1 MNSIERFILS
11 SGEKPQN
18 TEKISFLNS
27 IQDSIAIGSW
37 EVDLQQLK
45 VHWSTMTKRIHE
57 VDDDFEPKFDG
68 AIDFFPVGKYRDR
81 ILNVFERAVTH
92 GEKYDV
98 ELQFLSAKKNL
109 KWVRS
114 VGYPIFEKGKCIKV
128 KGVFQDITES
138 KNRANEIALKEK
150 QLRATWESSP
160 NGMAILNLDGRL
172 ETVNKSFCRLLEY
185 SEDELKAFYFNDLVH
200 IEDLESR
207 KSATKHLISGKLD
220 YRQQEKRLI
229 TKTGKLI
236 FVLCSSSVVRDAEGN
251 ALHMII
257 NIANITQ
264 NKKAEDEIKMLLK
277 TTEQQNIR
285 LLNFAH
291 IVSHNLRSHT
301 GNLEMLLNLLKD
313 EFPEATRNDYFPLIN
328 DAVNYLSE
336 TICHL
341 NEVSTINTKNHE
353 LESLNLFEYTN
364 KAISSIQAL
373 AIETDARISVHVD
386 KNIEILGI
394 PAYLDSI
401 LLNFLTNAIKY
412 RRQDVKPIIQLSA
425 SKEDKLV
432 RLNIEDNGLGI
443 DLEQNGH
450 KLFGM
455 YKVFHRHDD
464 ARGLGLFISKNQID
478 AIGGS
483 VQVKSEVN
491 KGTLFSIYFQ
501 HE

>member
-1 MNSIERFILS
+1 MDSIEHFILS
-11 SGEKPQN
+11 SEENPPN
-18 TEKISFLNS
+18 TKKITFLNS

-37 EVDLQQLK
+37 EVDLEKTK
-45 VHWSTMTKRIHE
+45 VIWSSMTKTIHE

-68 AIDFFPVGKYRDR
+68 AIDFFPEGKYRDR
-81 ILNVFERAVTH
+81 ILDVFERAVTL

-114 VGYPIFEKGKCIKV
+114 VGYPVFENGKCVKV

-138 KNRANEIALKEK
+138 KNRANEVSLKEK

-185 SEDELKAFYFNDLVH
+185 TENELRALYFNDLIH
-200 IEDLESR
+200 PEDLVNR
-207 KSATKHLISGKLD
+207 KSEIEHLISGKLD
-220 YRQQEKRLI
+220 YRQKEKRMI

-236 FVLCSSSVVRDAEGN
+236 FVLCSSSVVRDTEGK
-251 ALHMII
+251 ALNMII

-277 TTEQQNIR
+277 TTEQQNMR

-328 DAVNYLSE
+328 DAVNNLSE
-336 TICHL
+336 TISHL
-341 NEVSTINTKNHE
+341 NEVSTTNTKNHE
-353 LESLNLFEYTN
+353 LESLNLLEYTN
-364 KAISSIQAL
+364 KAISSIKAL
-373 AIETDARISVHVD
+373 AIETDANIIVDIDKGIS
-386 KNIEILGI
+386 ILGI

-412 RRQDVKPIIQLSA
+412 RRQDVKPIIELSA
-425 SKEDKLV
+425 KKEDKLIKF
-432 RLNIEDNGLGI
+432 NIEDNGLGI

-483 VQVKSEVN
+483 VEVKSEVN
-491 KGTLFSIYFQ
+491 KGTTFSIYFQ
-501 HE
+501 YE